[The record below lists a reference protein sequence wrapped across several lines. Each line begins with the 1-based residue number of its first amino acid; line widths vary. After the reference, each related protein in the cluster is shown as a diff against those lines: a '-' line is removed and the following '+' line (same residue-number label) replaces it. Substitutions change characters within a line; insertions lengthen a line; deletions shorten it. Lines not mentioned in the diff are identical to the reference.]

1 MLTASF
7 LLFPIYMR
15 MEGTPNNVEP
25 GNVEISGEFVR
36 SLMELE
42 ELRERRKKLEIK
54 SAEIMSRVDQLINEV
69 PEPKRRLGKLRLPN

>member
-1 MLTASF
+1 
-7 LLFPIYMR
+7 MR
-15 MEGTPNNVEP
+15 MEGKPNNVEP

-69 PEPKRRLGKLRLPN
+69 PEPKRRLGRMRLPN

>member
-1 MLTASF
+1 
-7 LLFPIYMR
+7 MR
-15 MEGTPNNVEP
+15 MEGTPNNAEP